1 MQFFSENTRFFPSL
15 HIVDNF
21 AENPSLHS
29 AQNRVY
35 YKEKITIHGG
45 ISLKKLK
52 SLSPILKAHTKDSV
66 LAPTLKF
73 LEVVFDLLVPVV
85 VAQMIDVGVAKGDK
99 PYILRCFFLLLVMA
113 AVGLTCTVTA
123 QFFAA
128 KASVGFAAGAP

>member
-66 LAPTLKF
+66 LAPTFKF

-85 VAQMIDVGVAKGDK
+85 VAQMIDIGVAK
-99 PYILRCFFLLLVMA
+99 
-113 AVGLTCTVTA
+113 
-123 QFFAA
+123 
-128 KASVGFAAGAP
+128 